1 MLKSLNVTVNLFLL
15 SVLSVLLHVFY
26 SSVVWYI
33 HIFNCYVFLVDLN
46 FQHYVIIYTEVCS
59 KSAATMVNCSHFYFL
74 FSLRYT
80 HTLFFTFFPILV
92 YLRIFSIA
100 PCVI

>member
-1 MLKSLNVTVNLFLL
+1 MFACSVSLLMFCLVVSSVVEWGVLKSLNVTVNLFLL

-46 FQHYVIIYTEVCS
+46 FHHYVIIYTEVCS
-59 KSAATMVNCSHFYFL
+59 KSAAAMVNCSHFYFL
-74 FSLRYT
+74 FSL
-80 HTLFFTFFPILV
+80 H
-92 YLRIFSIA
+92 
-100 PCVI
+100 